1 MSDPDILRRS
11 LVDSVRLQHSTGE
24 SLVAE
29 PRIVTNAGVVASYG
43 ARSIAPVE
51 QAYRRRLIT
60 HRQHYAAERLYT
72 SYAVGILGIRQAPVG
87 VAPSSPDGALMAA
100 AMAANDYRGCR
111 EHVGSRLWPA
121 VFCYVV
127 EEESAGNIAKRMGI
141 NPTGMMA
148 LLSHGLDVAADYFRL
163 PVE

>member
-1 MSDPDILRRS
+1 MTDDRLTRS
-11 LVDSVRLQHSTGE
+11 LVASERLQHGTVE
-24 SLVAE
+24 AE

-43 ARSIAPVE
+43 ARSVSPVE

-60 HRQHYAAERLYT
+60 HRQHYAAERIYT
-72 SYAVGILGIRQAPVG
+72 GYAIGIAGIRQAG
-87 VAPSSPDGALMAA
+87 TGINPSTPGGGLEAA

-111 EHVGSRLWPA
+111 DHVGARLWPA
-121 VFCYVV
+121 VFAYII
-127 EEESAGNIAKRMGI
+127 EEESAGSIAKRMGV

-148 LLSHGLDVAADYFRL
+148 LLSHALDVAADYFRL